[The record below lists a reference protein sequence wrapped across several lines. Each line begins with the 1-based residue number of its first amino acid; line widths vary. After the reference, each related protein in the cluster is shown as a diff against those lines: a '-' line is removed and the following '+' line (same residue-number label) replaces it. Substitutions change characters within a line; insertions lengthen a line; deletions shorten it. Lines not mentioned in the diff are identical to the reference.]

1 MTTKKIIFVDGIQTR
16 KAIDEMAG
24 QREGATKLCLEK
36 GVSNGTINR
45 ICRDGFGT
53 PASIKK
59 YKDAGFPIIESNRP
73 VPCRKRREHTRNNTA
88 KVPAGEQIKLET
100 IYPTQFQSI
109 EVTEGMLVKNIII
122 KHLTALIED
131 LKKI

>member
-24 QREGATKLCLEK
+24 QREGATKLCNER

-53 PASIKK
+53 PESIKK

-73 VPCRKRREHTRNNTA
+73 VPCRKRKEHTRNNTA
-88 KVPAGEQIKLET
+88 KVPAGEQINLET
-100 IYPTQFQSI
+100 IYPKQFQTVK
-109 EVTEGMLVKNIII
+109 VTERTLVNIII